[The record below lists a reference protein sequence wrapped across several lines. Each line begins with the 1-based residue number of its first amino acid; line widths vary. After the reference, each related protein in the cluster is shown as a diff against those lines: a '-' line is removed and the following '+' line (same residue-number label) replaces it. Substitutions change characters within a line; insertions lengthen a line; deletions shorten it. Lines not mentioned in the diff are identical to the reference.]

1 MEDTMNRIMVKT
13 IVKKAIRDIK
23 TDPERTT
30 RNLIGMVLNF
40 ADSRFQKEFYSS
52 AQNLL
57 TNERSGY
64 YPLVKDTIT
73 QINEDTLLT
82 FGMNLGYNGLYEGGG
97 KIRTSES
104 RLGITFPGQF
114 L

>member
-40 ADSRFQKEFYSS
+40 ADSRFQKGGDNPMAESDVKCRHDAVAPKDRAAPRIACLTELPRY
-52 AQNLL
+52 LL
-57 TNERSGY
+57 Y
-64 YPLVKDTIT
+64 
-73 QINEDTLLT
+73 
-82 FGMNLGYNGLYEGGG
+82 
-97 KIRTSES
+97 KIRFFRKRKAPVEISQRVLIIFTPAA
-104 RLGITFPGQF
+104 G
-114 L
+114 